1 MNKFSQNILSCH
13 ADAHAS
19 KVKQLQFRGK
29 TTLWS
34 EAIKIKEET
43 WMFSSPKKNF
53 KAVSYKAQLCA
64 EILNSR
70 GGEGG
75 EVPRSHTR
83 LRNMLKIHHHHTT
96 THKFNHYLNTP
107 SFFFHV
113 GILSITAALGIS
125 SC

>member
-1 MNKFSQNILSCH
+1 MNKFSQNIQSCH
-13 ADAHAS
+13 ADAQAS

-43 WMFSSPKKNF
+43 WTFSSPKKNF
-53 KAVSYKAQLCA
+53 KAVSCKAQLCA

-75 EVPRSHTR
+75 EVPRSHVRDYVTCS
-83 LRNMLKIHHHHTT
+83 
-96 THKFNHYLNTP
+96 KFNTIIPPH
-107 SFFFHV
+107 
-113 GILSITAALGIS
+113 IS
-125 SC
+125 SIII